1 MTFGMVLQGLRKE
14 RHLTQEELAKAIGVS
29 RSTVG
34 MYEQGKRE
42 PDFETEEKIADFFNV
57 TLNYLRGGKSSSSSE
72 GQTGWYL
79 DPETARA
86 AQEVFDN
93 PETRMLFDAARD
105 ARPEDIRLAAE
116 MLRRFK
122 ETNPDG

>member
-1 MTFGMVLQGLRKE
+1 MSFGTVLQRLRREK
-14 RHLTQEELAKAIGVS
+14 HLTQEELGKAIGVS

-57 TLNYLRGGKSSSSSE
+57 TLNYLRDDVIPGKRPY
-72 GQTGWYL
+72 YL
-79 DPETARA
+79 DPETAQI
-86 AQEVFDN
+86 AQEIHDD
-93 PETRMLFDAARD
+93 PELRMLLDASRGLPKRDIQMVTDMAR
-105 ARPEDIRLAAE
+105 R
-116 MLRRFK
+116 MK